1 MQKKLSHLRFLLK
14 SHTFLNSLKHK
25 RNLKKHVYDSLS
37 PIERMNAIGT
47 LRCGYSF
54 DLEHPRSFNEKIS
67 YLKFFYRNALWEK
80 VADKH
85 ECKKFL
91 EEIGLGE
98 YVVPEYGV
106 YSSSSEIDLDAL
118 PDEFVLKATH
128 DCGSVF
134 VCKKGKTNFQE
145 VFQKLDA
152 SLKSNYEARH
162 NNFEWVYENIK
173 PRIIAEKVLH
183 SSSIDNHITDYKFIT
198 IHHDILWGYIKS
210 NQGKDDRIDCF
221 DKIGKPL
228 KTLHVDLD
236 NKWKRKLELLS
247 IPSFQKMVEIA
258 RFIAKYFE
266 EVRVDFMLSE
276 EGIKISELT
285 FFSFSGAGC
294 FSNQNIDFELGDKI
308 NLSNFK

>member
-1 MQKKLSHLRFLLK
+1 MQKKRSHLRFLLK
-14 SHTFLNSLKHK
+14 SHTFLNALKHK

-67 YLKFFYRNALWEK
+67 YLKFFYRNPLWEK

-183 SSSIDNHITDYKFIT
+183 PLKKEKDVYDYKFMMSN
-198 IHHDILWGYIKS
+198 HQLLWGYVIS
-210 NQGKDDRIDCF
+210 NRSIDERIDCF
-221 DKIGKPL
+221 DQNGNAL
-228 KTLHVDLD
+228 KVEHVCLG
-236 NKWKRKLELLS
+236 NSKKKKERLLS
-247 IPSFQKMVEIA
+247 VSCFNSMKEAAEEISA
-258 RFIAKYFE
+258 HFLF
-266 EVRVDFMLSE
+266 VRVDFMLAK
-276 EGIKISELT
+276 EGFFISELT
-285 FFSFSGAGC
+285 FFPTSGTGTFSKKK
-294 FSNQNIDFELGDKI
+294 IDFELGSQI
-308 NLSNFK
+308 ILQN